1 MSSVVHRLG
10 ELEHIYDKHNLKL
23 KTNGNLTFSST
34 QSSDF
39 FFFSHVQDLDALISS
54 GTWTAGANR
63 LLLHVELLFDD
74 ISVSGYSVSQVTEEI
89 GVALCKAE
97 VLRCCHKLS

>member
-10 ELEHIYDKHNLKL
+10 ELEHFYDKHNLKL
-23 KTNGNLTFSST
+23 KTNRCITFSSI

-39 FFFSHVQDLDALISS
+39 LFSSHIQDLEALISLISS

-63 LLLHVELLFDD
+63 LLFHVELLFDD
-74 ISVSGYSVSQVTEEI
+74 ISVSGCSVSQVTEEI
-89 GVALCKAE
+89 GVAICKAE
-97 VLRCCHKLS
+97 VL